1 MNPINKIMPTLL
13 QNKDLSIE
21 ETEEVFEYLSSGEA
35 KDVEMAAFLATLSM
49 KGVSSNELV
58 GAAKSLFPYVHN
70 PIEQKID
77 TIDIV
82 GTGGDGLKTYNI
94 STAVAFIIASNNNI
108 CVTKHGSTAVSSKS
122 GASDVL
128 SELGINISVEDKIIN
143 RCIEKSK
150 MCFLFAPNYNKAFK
164 NVAKVRKELMF
175 RTIFNLLGPLL
186 NPARAKRQLLGV
198 FDEKYLTTIAKAL
211 KELGSIKSWVVHG
224 SDGMDEITLTGNSK
238 VVELNRNQINEFE
251 IIPEK
256 YGFKTCSI
264 NDLQGGTP
272 KENAAKILAV
282 FKGEEGPYRDIVLL
296 NAAAGFC
303 VTECA
308 KDFEEG
314 INIAKSIID
323 NGKAFNTLN
332 NLITTSNQ

>member
-13 QNKDLSIE
+13 KNNDLSVI
-21 ETEEVFEYLSSGEA
+21 ETEEVFKYLTSGKA
-35 KDVEMAAFLATLSM
+35 KDVEIAAFLATLSM

-58 GAAKSLFPYVHN
+58 GAAKSLFPFVIN
-70 PIEQKID
+70 PLKLNLD

-94 STAVAFIIASNNNI
+94 STAVAFIIAAFNKI
-108 CVTKHGSTAVSSKS
+108 CVTKHGNTAVSSNS

-128 SELGINISVEDKIIN
+128 SELGICISVDDNIIN
-143 RCIEKSK
+143 KCIEHTK

-186 NPARAKRQLLGV
+186 NPARANRQLLGV
-198 FDEKYLTTIAKAL
+198 FDERYITIVAKAL
-211 KELGSIKSWVVHG
+211 KDLGSKKAWVVHG
-224 SDGMDEITLTGNSK
+224 SDGMDEITLTGKSK
-238 VVELNRNQINEFE
+238 IAELNNNKITEFE

-256 YGFKTCSI
+256 YGFQNCSI
-264 NDLQGGTP
+264 KDLQGGTP
-272 KENAAKILAV
+272 KENANKMINL
-282 FKGEEGPYRDIVLL
+282 FKGEQGPYRDIVLL

-303 VTECA
+303 VSDCA
-308 KDFEEG
+308 KDFQEG
-314 INIAKSIID
+314 IHLAKNIID
-323 NGKAFNTLN
+323 NGKALHTLN
-332 NLITTSNQ
+332 NLIKVSNQ

>member
-21 ETEEVFEYLSSGEA
+21 ETEKVFEYLTSGKA

-58 GAAKSLFPYVHN
+58 GAANSLSPYIHN
-70 PIEQKID
+70 PLEKNIN

-94 STAVAFIIASNNNI
+94 STAVAFIIAANNNMS
-108 CVTKHGSTAVSSKS
+108 VTKHGNTAVSSKS

-143 RCIEKSK
+143 KCIENTK

-186 NPARAKRQLLGV
+186 NPVRPKRQLLGV

-211 KELGSIKSWVVHG
+211 KDLGSIKSWVVHG

-238 VVELNRNQINEFE
+238 VAELNKNHINEFE

-272 KENAAKILAV
+272 KENAAKILAL
-282 FKGEEGPYRDIVLL
+282 FKGEKGPYRDIVLL

-308 KDFEEG
+308 KNFEEG
-314 INIAKSIID
+314 ISIAKSIID
-323 NGKAFNTLN
+323 NGKAINTLN
-332 NLITTSNQ
+332 NLIKTSNQ